1 MTTKKSAFT
10 SCIGAA
16 FDRTRLAFV
25 LMCVYS
31 FVCLVLGVLMS
42 LSLTNSSFMTLNTT
56 LSDIYSLLG
65 STELIALGIGL
76 IISIWLFSKYTN
88 YVSNNLIK
96 SLPALGRDLFWA
108 DFIVGAAIVLLPAL
122 ISLVL
127 QTVIGGMIEGSNT
140 DVAFTPLGVSYGFI
154 FNYLFSYCVGVL
166 CFSISGGTLQ
176 AVILFAVLNFIPSIV
191 SSFVAFARS
200 CILGL
205 FPMDELANTLKL
217 STTYSIVMDM
227 FSNDNGS
234 FSYLQLAFAA
244 LAILAICTVIT
255 VVAFVSFSK
264 LRASDRSSVKFK
276 NAMSAVSVCAIS
288 FYCGFLVLF
297 FKRAAV
303 TFMNAI
309 IIIPSMLMAAFVIY
323 YIANTLTLH
332 SLHIEVKRLAPF
344 SAVFVLLFAVGL
356 VYFTN
361 GFNRALYV
369 PEVSDIESV
378 TINYADDNYH
388 WQVNNQYYQRYTF
401 GHLLADTDVEVQFPI
416 KYTEYK
422 DKVCVTKFHKRLLET
437 YKEHGYIE
445 TTVSGDGNFEGNE
458 SGRVELIY
466 KLKNGKTVKRY
477 YNYTGESKHQYNL
490 QNLSAFDTS
499 VTVKQ
504 SRVIEYINSEP
515 VAGRTFKLYI
525 AAIPDDLDYITFDLS
540 DEQMQGLV
548 DAIYKD
554 EQNVSENDVL
564 SNADG
569 DLATIM
575 ISYEDE
581 YFEGIFN
588 PYYNKNRMVLKT
600 CFTNTIEYLKN
611 ELDYDASSYG
621 MTTSEI
627 KQIFIGDY
635 NTVNR
640 TNRWINYND
649 IYSFDY
655 ESIYNYDYYNCER
668 VYNTDALNNEQIA
681 SSDGYICDAN
691 AVEYLSQNLKLM
703 TTSDLSGKLVI
714 INNIID
720 TPFNA
725 YSDSYFSE
733 YHMASS
739 KQVYYISNEVYTT
752 FIGMCSNTKTTD

>member
-16 FDRTRLAFV
+16 FDRTRLAFM

-31 FVCLVLGVLMS
+31 FVCLVLGILMS
-42 LSLTNSSFMTLNTT
+42 LSLTNSSFMSLNTT
-56 LSDIYSLLG
+56 LSYIYSLLG
-65 STELIALGIGL
+65 STELIALGVGL
-76 IISIWLFSKYTN
+76 IISILLFSKYTN

-108 DFIVGAAIVLLPAL
+108 DFIIGAAIVLLPAI
-122 ISLVL
+122 ISLIL
-127 QTVIGGMIEGSNT
+127 QTVIGGMIEGTNA

-217 STTYSIVMDM
+217 STTYSIVMDL
-227 FSNDNGS
+227 FSNDDGS
-234 FSYLQLAFAA
+234 FSYVQLAFAA
-244 LAILAICTVIT
+244 LAIIGICSAITA
-255 VVAFVSFSK
+255 VAFISFSK
-264 LRASDRSSVKFK
+264 LRASDKSSIKFK
-276 NAMSAVSVCAIS
+276 NAMSSISVCAIS

-297 FKRAAV
+297 FKRAAI
-303 TFMNAI
+303 TLMNAI
-309 IIIPSMLMAAFVIY
+309 IIIPSMLFAAFVIY

-332 SLHIEVKRLAPF
+332 SLHIEAKKLVPF
-344 SAVFVLLFAVGL
+344 SAVFVLLFTIGL

-361 GFNRALYV
+361 GFNSALYV

-388 WQVNNQYYQRYTF
+388 YQVKNQFYQRYTY
-401 GHLLADTDVEVQFPI
+401 GHLLADTDVDVQFPI
-416 KYTEYK
+416 EYTEYK
-422 DKVCVTKFHKRLLET
+422 DKVCATKFHKRLLET

-445 TTVSGDGNFEGNE
+445 TAVSGDGNFEGND
-458 SGRVELIY
+458 SGRVELVY

-490 QNLSAFDTS
+490 QNLSAFNTS
-499 VTVKQ
+499 VTVKP

-515 VAGRTFKLYI
+515 VADRTFKLYI
-525 AAIPDDLDYITFDLS
+525 AAIPDDLDYITFDLN

-548 DAIYKD
+548 KAIYQD
-554 EQNVSENDVL
+554 ELNVSENEVL
-564 SNADG
+564 NNPDG
-569 DLATIM
+569 DLATM
-575 ISYEDE
+575 LISYEDE

-588 PYYNKNRMVLKT
+588 PYYNENRMVLKT
-600 CFTNTIEYLKN
+600 CHSNTIAYLKN
-611 ELDYDASSYG
+611 ELSYDAGSYG
-621 MTTSEI
+621 MTATDI

-635 NTVNR
+635 TSVNR
-640 TNRWINYND
+640 TNSWLNYSD
-649 IYSFDY
+649 IYNFDY
-655 ESIYNYDYYNCER
+655 DGIYNYDYYNCER
-668 VYNTDALNNEQIA
+668 IYNTDALDAEQLA
-681 SSDGYICDAN
+681 ASDGYTCNAK
-691 AVEYLSQNLKLM
+691 AVEYLSNNLKLM
-703 TTSDLSGKLVI
+703 TTSDINGKLVI
-714 INNIID
+714 MNTIID

-725 YSDSYFSE
+725 YDEGYIYE

-739 KQVYYISNEVYTT
+739 KQVYYISDEVYNT
-752 FIGMCSNTKTTD
+752 FIGMCSNTQANN